1 MATITVSTDVL
12 REKARLLRSLLDERK
27 VAHQNL
33 WRQMTSTVDKLPAD
47 LRASHEYA
55 NTPWNSAIETLYE
68 NYYQLAHAM
77 EAAADA
83 YERGEKDFQLS
94 FTLPF

>member
-27 VAHQNL
+27 TTHQNL
-33 WRQMTSTVDKLPAD
+33 WRQMTSTADRLPAD
-47 LRASHEYA
+47 LHASHDYA
-55 NTPWNSAIETLYE
+55 NMPWNGAVETLYD
-68 NYYQLAHAM
+68 NYYQLAQAM